1 MPKIAKAQG
10 RSVEEWIGK
19 TPDSKAP
26 PHVELRIWR
35 RWNGKCHITGRK
47 IMPGDDYQI
56 DHIKRLEDGGEN
68 RESNMAPALS
78 DPHKEKTSAERDR
91 AKKAD
96 AMARSH
102 LGIGKEPANLRRP
115 SNSLP
120 RAAPQRRATTP
131 PTKVASGPSAFARRF
146 GLTEDA

>member
-78 DPHKEKTSAERDR
+78 EPHKAKTSTERDL
-91 AKKAD
+91 AKRAD

-102 LGIGKEPANLRRP
+102 LGLGKETTNPIRSRGF
-115 SNSLP
+115 SGSS
-120 RAAPQRRATTP
+120 PQRRATTP